1 MQGNPKQINI
11 DTENI
16 VTTDFIRVLFIGDIV
31 GKSGRFAVRD
41 LLGQLKDQY
50 KPEFVIA
57 NGENAAHGI
66 GITEDIAD
74 FLFDCGIDV
83 LTSGNHIWDQRS
95 IIDHIKNEKRL
106 LRPAN
111 YSPSAPGS
119 GYGIFNSAA
128 GRNIAVINLEGRVF
142 MKGLI
147 DSPFVIGKNIIENIR
162 NDNDCDAIIV
172 DFHAEATSEKEALA
186 FYFDGDISAFIGTHT
201 HVQTNDA
208 MILPKGTSYITDVGM
223 VGSKFSVIG
232 AQKDIAINKY
242 LTGMP
247 AKFIPEE
254 KNIILNAVLVTIDPL
269 SKLSKDIRKIFID
282 FS

>member
-1 MQGNPKQINI
+1 MQDNPKRINNI
-11 DTENI
+11 DTEN
-16 VTTDFIRVLFIGDIV
+16 TGTANFIRVLFIGDVV
-31 GKSGRFAVRD
+31 GKSGRFVLKN
-41 LLGQLKDQY
+41 LLGQLKDEY
-50 KPEFVIA
+50 KPEFVIV

-66 GITEDIAD
+66 GITKDIAD

-83 LTSGNHIWDQRS
+83 LTSGNHIWDQKS
-95 IIDHIKNEKRL
+95 IIDHIKKEKRL

-111 YSPSAPGS
+111 YSPLAPGS
-119 GYGIFNSAA
+119 GYGIFTSAA
-128 GRNIAVINLEGRVF
+128 GRNIAVINLEGRIF

-147 DSPFVIGKNIIENIR
+147 DSPFVVGKNIIENIR
-162 NDNDCDAIIV
+162 NDCDAIIV

-254 KNIILNAVLVTIDPL
+254 KNIVLNAVLVTIDPL